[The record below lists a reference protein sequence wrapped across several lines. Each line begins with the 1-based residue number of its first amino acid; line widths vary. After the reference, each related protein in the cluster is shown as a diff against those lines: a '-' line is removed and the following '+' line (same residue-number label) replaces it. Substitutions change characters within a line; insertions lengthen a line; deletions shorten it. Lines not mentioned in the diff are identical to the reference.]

1 MANKPETSEWQATT
15 SASQTQTGAC
25 KNQTSEEQTKLHP
38 RLKPGRLGIDL
49 GSYRVQPVS
58 RSLKA
63 LSSSLP
69 LSHRVPDVLVV
80 PWLIALVVPMER
92 EVGC

>member
-1 MANKPETSEWQATT
+1 VFG
-15 SASQTQTGAC
+15 ASKG
-25 KNQTSEEQTKLHP
+25 KNRAKE
-38 RLKPGRLGIDL
+38 LKNGVVLPGVRIDL